1 VIGPPTRH
9 LCPRLQRAALAALL
23 LGIAAGGCARR
34 QPLPIP
40 DAPQVK
46 AVKFEGR
53 KQLSGRSL
61 KDALG
66 TRTTPWWAQGEP
78 LRRYWVPLDRERIV
92 EDRLRIERFYEAM
105 GFFDAYCRAHS
116 IQYKGKAITEGRR
129 WAVVEFTVEEGE
141 RAKVRRVEV
150 EGTGGLDDDVLSALD
165 DARALQEGEAFS
177 LPEHEEDRA
186 ALQRAMMDAGYA
198 YARVERR
205 ADAYPEQGAVDLTYT
220 IEPGIRCR
228 FDEVRIA
235 GLSDV
240 PLKRVLRVVGIEPG
254 DPYSLSALRD
264 LQADVYGMG
273 VFSMV
278 TVTPDLDDPT
288 DADVR
293 VLLSVREARPIS
305 IKFGAGLGLE
315 RGRDDAHVSFAF
327 AHDNLF
333 GQLVQLRS
341 SNRLGWALVPDL
353 LHPDLHGPIVEGD
366 LEMTEPLPLRTV
378 KLRQWG
384 AFDVDVEQGYK
395 FLSPSAGAG
404 VDWHIHRRLTAGLA
418 YNIEFF
424 WLYWKDPDLFG
435 SVTPYTLPE
444 IDNDG
449 IYWLSYLEQHLTWD
463 ARNDILTPSRG
474 AFARVSVAEAGGGLG
489 GGFDYVKLSGEARA
503 YIDPVPEQL
512 VLAFRVQFGRIWLQG
527 DTLAA
532 PMSHKF
538 KLGGSSSV
546 RGWGRDQL
554 GPRWQPDTCSSG
566 ASCFPD
572 EEEAEQEEDDDS
584 SWKDFWSWPGREE
597 EEEEEEDE
605 PDPCSKRDCR
615 PIATGGHLMLAAG
628 IEVRAYPLRLGRS
641 ARLGFAVFLDAG
653 RVWDNPTSFAWKDL
667 MLSTGLGP
675 RLQTS
680 FGTFRLDL
688 AFRLNRD
695 EEFFPT
701 DPMVALHFGL
711 SEAF

>member
-1 VIGPPTRH
+1 
-9 LCPRLQRAALAALL
+9 
-23 LGIAAGGCARR
+23 
-34 QPLPIP
+34 
-40 DAPQVK
+40 
-46 AVKFEGR
+46 
-53 KQLSGRSL
+53 
-61 KDALG
+61 
-66 TRTTPWWAQGEP
+66 
-78 LRRYWVPLDRERIV
+78 
-92 EDRLRIERFYEAM
+92 M